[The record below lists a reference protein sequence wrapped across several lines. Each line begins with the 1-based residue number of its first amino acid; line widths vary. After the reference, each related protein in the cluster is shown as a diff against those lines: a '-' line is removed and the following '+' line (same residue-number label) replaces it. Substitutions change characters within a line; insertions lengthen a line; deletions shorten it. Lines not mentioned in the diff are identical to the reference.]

1 MIVPTIEYS
10 SPSAGRD
17 FSAALHDTGFAVL
30 SGHPLPADLLE
41 RLYDGWRAFFLG
53 NGQRRFLNSNYVCA
67 GPEYGYFPPEVS
79 ETAVGHTARDLKE
92 FYQVVP
98 GCPLPATIAADTFR
112 YFDRAFE
119 LGVRLLGW
127 LQDCAP
133 GVALE
138 TLSEPLPGMLS
149 PQASLL
155 RILHYPPLR
164 GDERPAALRAA
175 PHEDI
180 NLITL
185 LPVSEQPGLQVQDT
199 AGNWIDVSA
208 RRGELIIN
216 SGDMLQEATRG
227 YFPSTTHRVDNPG
240 DRIANE
246 SRISVPFFLTP
257 RADVVLSARYTAA
270 SYLAERLELIN
281 R

>member
-1 MIVPTIEYS
+1 L
-10 SPSAGRD
+10 SAG
-17 FSAALHDTGFAVL
+17 
-30 SGHPLPADLLE
+30 LLE
-41 RLYDGWRAFFLG
+41 RLYDGWRAFFHG
-53 NGQRRFLNSNYVCA
+53 DGQHQFLNSNYVCA
-67 GPEYGYFPPEVS
+67 GPEYGYFPPDVS

-98 GCPLPATIAADTFR
+98 GCPLPAAVEAETFR

-119 LGVRLLGW
+119 LGVELLGW
-127 LQDCAP
+127 LQDSAP
-133 GVALE
+133 GAALE

-149 PQASLL
+149 PEASLL

-164 GDERPAALRAA
+164 GDEQADALRAA

-199 AGNWIDVSA
+199 AGTWIDVSA

-216 SGDMLQEATRG
+216 CGDMLQEATRG

-240 DRIANE
+240 GRIANE
-246 SRISVPFFLTP
+246 SRISAPFFLTP
-257 RADVVLSARYTAA
+257 RADVVLSPRYTSG
-270 SYLAERLELIN
+270 SYLEERLALIN